1 MIEDISTAICNSQF
15 VSELNVTYNFFHVL
29 RSFSFFYFCV
39 TSEFSMSDL
48 RHPIYNIQFGLL
60 CMSSFLFSASFNML
74 IPELP
79 AYLESLGGAEFKGY
93 IIALFTLT
101 AGISRPFSGKLTD
114 KIGRVPVM
122 AVGSLVCVV
131 CGLLYPLLTT
141 ISGFLWLRFFH
152 GFSTGFKPTATA
164 AYVADI
170 VPGNR
175 WGEAMGIHGLC
186 FSTGLAIGP
195 AIGSELSERFSIDAL
210 FYCSSLFALMSI
222 AILMNM
228 KETLIQKERFTLS
241 LLKINR
247 NEIIERRVLGGALIT
262 FLSYL
267 SYGAILTVISAW
279 GSHLGVANK
288 GLFYMVF
295 TVSSLLIRFASGRLS
310 DRIGRISI
318 IKFSLLLLVVALLF
332 IGSASSPLHLMLAA
346 ALYGVATG
354 MLSPALTAFIIDL
367 SHPDH
372 RGKAVATM
380 YIALEAGIGLGAVLA
395 GALYVSDIQMIP
407 TTFYIIAVFTL
418 IAYLYL
424 KLIFKRKT
432 LISESSNP

>member
-1 MIEDISTAICNSQF
+1 M
-15 VSELNVTYNFFHVL
+15 SEPK
-29 RSFSFFYFCV
+29 
-39 TSEFSMSDL
+39 
-48 RHPIYNIQFGLL
+48 HPIYNLQFGLL

-79 AYLESLGGAEFKGY
+79 SYLTSLGGAEYKGY

-122 AVGSLVCVV
+122 AVGSLVCVI

-141 ISGFLWLRFFH
+141 IAGFLLLRLFH

-170 VPGNR
+170 VPAGR

-195 AIGSELSERFSIDAL
+195 AIGSELSTRFSINAL
-210 FYCSSLFALMSI
+210 FYCSSLFALLSI
-222 AILMNM
+222 VILMNM
-228 KETLIQKERFTLS
+228 KETLVKKERFKLA

-247 NEIIERRVLGGALIT
+247 KEIIEKRVLSGSFIT

-267 SYGAILTVISAW
+267 SYGVILTVISDW
-279 GSHLGVANK
+279 GTHLGVANK
-288 GLFYMVF
+288 GLFFMVF
-295 TVSSLLIRFASGRLS
+295 TVSSLIIRFVSGKMS
-310 DRIGRISI
+310 DRMGRVTI
-318 IKFSLLLLVVALLF
+318 IKISLILLVVSLMM
-332 IGSASSPLHLMLAA
+332 IGRANSPFYLMCASS
-346 ALYGVATG
+346 LYGVATG
-354 MLSPALTAFIIDL
+354 MLSPALTAFIIDM

-380 YIALEAGIGLGAVLA
+380 YIALEAGIGIGAFFA
-395 GALYVSDIQMIP
+395 GSLYISDVTMIP
-407 TTFYIIAVFTL
+407 TV
-418 IAYLYL
+418 LYL
-424 KLIFKRKT
+424 ISVLTLVAFLYLQFIFKSKPLVRSVSKP
-432 LISESSNP
+432 SDP

>member
-1 MIEDISTAICNSQF
+1 
-15 VSELNVTYNFFHVL
+15 
-29 RSFSFFYFCV
+29 
-39 TSEFSMSDL
+39 MSAEK
-48 RHPIYNIQFGLL
+48 HPIYNLQFGLL

-79 AYLESLGGAEFKGY
+79 AYLSSLGGAEYKGY

-122 AVGSLVCVV
+122 AVGSMVCVI
-131 CGLLYPLLTT
+131 CGLLYPLLTS
-141 ISGFLWLRFFH
+141 IAGFLWLRLFH

-170 VPGNR
+170 VPANR

-195 AIGSELSERFSIDAL
+195 AIGSELTERMSINAL
-210 FYCSSLFALMSI
+210 FYCSSIFALLSI
-222 AILMNM
+222 VILMNM
-228 KETLIQKERFTLS
+228 KETLIKRERFKFS

-247 NEIIERRVLGGALIT
+247 KEIIELRVLPGAFIT

-267 SYGAILTVISAW
+267 SYGAILTVISDW

-288 GLFYMVF
+288 GLFFMVF
-295 TVSSLLIRFASGRLS
+295 TISSLLIRFVSGKMS
-310 DRIGRISI
+310 DRIGRVSI
-318 IKFSLLLLVVALLF
+318 IKISLLILVLAMFL
-332 IGSASSPLHLMLAA
+332 IGKADTALHLMVASSI
-346 ALYGVATG
+346 YGIATG
-354 MLSPALTAFIIDL
+354 MLSPALTAWIIDL
-367 SHPDH
+367 SHPEH

-380 YIALEAGIGLGAVLA
+380 YIALEAGIGLGAFIA
-395 GALYVSDIQMIP
+395 GGLYISDIEMIP
-407 TTFYIIAVFTL
+407 PTFYLMAVLTIIAFMY
-418 IAYLYL
+418 IQFIY
-424 KLIFKRKT
+424 KRKE
-432 LISESSNP
+432 LKRLGNES

>member
-1 MIEDISTAICNSQF
+1 MHNA
-15 VSELNVTYNFFHVL
+15 
-29 RSFSFFYFCV
+29 
-39 TSEFSMSDL
+39 
-48 RHPIYNIQFGLL
+48 RHPIYNLQFGLL

-79 AYLESLGGAEFKGY
+79 SYLSSLGGAEYKGY

-122 AVGSLVCVV
+122 AVGSLVCVI

-141 ISGFLWLRFFH
+141 IAGFLLLRLFH

-170 VPGNR
+170 VPAGR

-195 AIGSELSERFSIDAL
+195 AIGSELSARFSINAL
-210 FYCSSLFALMSI
+210 FYCSSVFALLSI
-222 AILMNM
+222 VILMNM
-228 KETLIQKERFTLS
+228 KETLVKKERFKLA

-247 NEIIERRVLGGALIT
+247 KEIIEKRVLAGSFIT

-267 SYGAILTVISAW
+267 SYGAILTVISDW
-279 GSHLGVANK
+279 GTHLGVANK
-288 GLFYMVF
+288 GLFFMVF
-295 TVSSLLIRFASGRLS
+295 TVSSLIIRFVSGKMS
-310 DRIGRISI
+310 DRMGRVTI
-318 IKFSLLLLVVALLF
+318 IKFSLILLVISLVM
-332 IGSASSPLHLMLAA
+332 IGRSSSPFYLMCASS
-346 ALYGVATG
+346 LYGVATG
-354 MLSPALTAFIIDL
+354 MLSPALTAFIIDM

-380 YIALEAGIGLGAVLA
+380 YIALEAGIGIGAFFA
-395 GALYVSDIQMIP
+395 GSLYISDTTMIP
-407 TTFYIIAVFTL
+407 PVFYLISALTFV
-418 IAYLYL
+418 AYLYL
-424 KLIFKRKT
+424 QFIFKNKLVVRAV
-432 LISESSNP
+432 SESSNP

>member
-1 MIEDISTAICNSQF
+1 MNT
-15 VSELNVTYNFFHVL
+15 EL
-29 RSFSFFYFCV
+29 SFFTFTPHV
-39 TSEFSMSDL
+39 PFPMSHQH
-48 RHPIYNIQFGLL
+48 HPIYNLQFGLL

-74 IPELP
+74 VPELP
-79 AYLESLGGAEFKGY
+79 AYLSSLGGAEYKGY

-101 AGISRPFSGKLTD
+101 AGVSRPFSGKLTD

-122 AVGSLVCVV
+122 AVGSLVCVI
-131 CGLLYPLLTT
+131 CGLLYPLLT
-141 ISGFLWLRFFH
+141 SVAGFLWLRLFH

-195 AIGSELSERFSIDAL
+195 AIGSELSARFSINAL
-210 FYCSSLFALMSI
+210 FYCSSVFALLSI
-222 AILMNM
+222 VILMNM
-228 KETLIQKERFTLS
+228 KETLVKKERFKLA

-247 NEIIERRVLGGALIT
+247 KEIIEKRVLGGAFVT

-267 SYGAILTVISAW
+267 SYGAILTVISEW
-279 GSHLGVANK
+279 GTHLGVANK
-288 GLFYMVF
+288 GLFFMVF
-295 TVSSLLIRFASGRLS
+295 TISSLVIRFASGKMS

-318 IKFSLLLLVVALLF
+318 IKFSLLLLVAALVF
-332 IGSASSPLHLMLAA
+332 IGQAGSPLQLMCAA

-354 MLSPALTAFIIDL
+354 MLSPALTAFIIDM

-380 YIALEAGIGLGAVLA
+380 YIALEAGIGLGAFVA
-395 GALYVSDIQMIP
+395 GALYISDVLMIP
-407 TTFYIIAVFTL
+407 PTFYFIAALTL
-418 IAYLYL
+418 VAFLYL
-424 KLIFKRKT
+424 QFIFKRKA
-432 LISESSNP
+432 LVSESSNP